1 MKEGYKVE
9 SYGKGTYVLVNNY
22 KGLNQITNFVYSE
35 PLYEIKRSINSI
47 GLWKP
52 KTIRNEQ

>member
-1 MKEGYKVE
+1 MKEGYTVNN
-9 SYGKGTYVLVNNY
+9 YGKGTYVLVNNY
-22 KGLNQITNFVYSE
+22 LGLNLITNFVYSE

-52 KTIRNEQ
+52 KRIKK

>member
-1 MKEGYKVE
+1 MKEGYTIE

-22 KGLNQITNFVYSE
+22 KALNQITNFVYSE

-52 KTIRNEQ
+52 KKL

>member
-1 MKEGYKVE
+1 MKEGYTINN
-9 SYGKGTYVLVNNY
+9 YGNGTYVLVNNY
-22 KGLNQITNFVYSE
+22 KGLNEIVNFIYTG